1 MPTMDVV
8 ELVTRLGGTTTR
20 RELMAIASRADL
32 DRALR
37 SGRLLRLQRGRYALP
52 ELDFAVRKAHQLGGV
67 LCRQNAALH
76 HGWAVKRVPYLPHV
90 SIPKKRKVVR
100 AECGAVELH
109 RDDLRPEDIDG
120 IATSKRYTL
129 AQCLRHLPFDSA
141 LAIADS
147 YLRAGEPAEVLAELA
162 GTARGPGSRQVRRV
176 AAEAT
181 PRAANPFESV
191 LRAIALDVAGLDVTP
206 QVVIQGARQTVQP
219 DLVDERLR
227 IVLEADSFE
236 WHGGRGSLRRDARR
250 YNLLVV
256 DGWIVLRFA
265 WEDVMDDADY
275 VRSVIEGAV
284 HLAVARTQG
293 RREAAFVA

>member
-1 MPTMDVV
+1 MSAMDVV
-8 ELVTRLGGTTTR
+8 EVVTQLGGTTTR
-20 RELMAIASRADL
+20 RELLAMTSRADV

-52 ELDFAVRKAHQLGGV
+52 QLDFAVRKAHQLGGL

-76 HGWAVKRVPYLPHV
+76 HGWAVKRVPYAPHI

-100 AECGAVELH
+100 AECGAAELH
-109 RDDLRPEDIDG
+109 RDDLRAEDIDG

-141 LAIADS
+141 LTIADS
-147 YLRAGEPAEVLAELA
+147 YLRAGESAEVLADLA
-162 GTARGPGSRQVRRV
+162 ATVRGPGSRQVRRV

-181 PRAANPFESV
+181 VKAANPFESV

-206 QVVIQGARQTVQP
+206 QLVIQGSRQTVRP

-227 IVLEADSFE
+227 LVLEADSFE
-236 WHGGRGSLRRDARR
+236 WHGGRESLQRDARR

-256 DGWIVLRFA
+256 DGWLVLRFA

-284 HLAVARTQG
+284 HFVAGRTQC
-293 RREAAFVA
+293 RCQTTLVA